1 LKVFRIAFAMRL
13 TILTAAILGFVAAL
27 PPTGARGS
35 HHGRFAHPHG
45 ISGDTDRGSR
55 SGRAFARNQRHGDDD
70 YVKAAAAEEDK
81 LLDTKIKS
89 ICHGC

>member
-1 LKVFRIAFAMRL
+1 MRL
-13 TILTAAILGFVAAL
+13 TILTAALLGLVAAL
-27 PPTGARGS
+27 PQAGARGS

-55 SGRAFARNQRHGDDD
+55 SGGAVASNHRHADDD

-81 LLDTKIKS
+81 LLNTKIKS
-89 ICHGC
+89 ICQGC